1 VNARPGDGHARHDC
15 EGADLRRWNRIGLR
29 HVSGDSSLA
38 AQSHRSVADGV
49 GMYVGESIRTS
60 LEEVRAHP
68 LRSFFTLIGVI
79 LGSLALV
86 VVLSVM
92 DGVEAAVWQGMEDL
106 GLDGVV
112 IINQRKHADRVE
124 AAKSHVSWG
133 LG

>member
-1 VNARPGDGHARHDC
+1 MV
-15 EGADLRRWNRIGLR
+15 I
-29 HVSGDSSLA
+29 
-38 AQSHRSVADGV
+38 
-49 GMYVGESIRTS
+49 GESIRTS

-106 GLDGVV
+106 GLDGVL
-112 IINQRKHADRVE
+112 IINQRKPADRVE
-124 AAKSHVSWG
+124 AAKAHVSRG
-133 LG
+133 LRVEDSRYFDDSSRVTTRGPVGETRV